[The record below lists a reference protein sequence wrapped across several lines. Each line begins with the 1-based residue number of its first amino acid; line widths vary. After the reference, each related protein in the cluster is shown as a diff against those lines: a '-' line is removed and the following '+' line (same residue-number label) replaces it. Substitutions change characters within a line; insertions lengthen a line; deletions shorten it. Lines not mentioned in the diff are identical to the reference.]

1 MQNHM
6 IIPRDAEKA
15 FCKTQ
20 LPFKIKISPE
30 STHRRN
36 TPQHS
41 QGHIYHKP
49 TANIIIN
56 TEKLRA
62 FPLRSGTRQ
71 G

>member
-1 MQNHM
+1 MKNHM
-6 IIPRDAEKA
+6 IIPIDAEKA

-20 LPFKIKISPE
+20 LPFNIKNSPE

-36 TPQHS
+36 IPQHN

-49 TANIIIN
+49 TAKIIIN

-62 FPLRSGTRQ
+62 FPLRSVTRQ

>member
-1 MQNHM
+1 MKTHM
-6 IIPRDAEKA
+6 IIPIGAEKA
-15 FCKTQ
+15 FCKIQ
-20 LPFKIKISPE
+20 RPFRIKNSPE

-36 TPQHS
+36 IPQHN

-62 FPLRSGTRQ
+62 FPLRPGTRQ